1 MSARSTGYCFKQGL
15 VNIKRNKLYSV
26 ASIGTVAACIF
37 LISVI
42 LAIII
47 NVNYMEKKLE
57 QQVGVTV
64 FFENN
69 TPQEKIDAI
78 GKQIKA
84 DKIVKSMKFTSAK
97 EAWEN
102 FKKDYFKDDP
112 DLAKGFEKNNPL
124 TASANL
130 SCALMFFK

>member
-1 MSARSTGYCFKQGL
+1 MSARSASYCVKQGL

-47 NVNYMEKKLE
+47 NVNYMEKELE
-57 QQVGVTV
+57 QKVGVTV

-69 TPQEKIDAI
+69 K
-78 GKQIKA
+78 
-84 DKIVKSMKFTSAK
+84 
-97 EAWEN
+97 
-102 FKKDYFKDDP
+102 
-112 DLAKGFEKNNPL
+112 L
-124 TASANL
+124 
-130 SCALMFFK
+130 